1 MKCPATL
8 LESGNFNTELH
19 NHLSAMNF
27 SIPFGFGVEK
37 SGVGMSCN
45 RVNSIG
51 YDKIGAVFILL
62 AIAMSLSSI
71 IMSVELLIK
80 KVMNKGG

>member
-1 MKCPATL
+1 MGLGLRSSWLKSPGL
-8 LESGNFNTELH
+8 KY
-19 NHLSAMNF
+19 
-27 SIPFGFGVEK
+27 GVEK

-80 KVMNKGG
+80 KVINKGG